1 MQGREGHMEKKI
13 YANAEY
19 ISGTAARQLAPQ
31 WELPEREPELEKQS
45 RQEEQVEKHRVPKV
59 GHGIDFLSML
69 LLVGAIIATVYVC
82 VEYLQVQSEMVQ
94 LSKSVTATE
103 NKISAVE
110 KENNALEAAIN
121 AAASDLDMIYQI
133 AVGTLGM
140 VYPNQNEVIYY
151 EVKEDGYFRQ
161 YYDIPQ

>member
-1 MQGREGHMEKKI
+1 MEKRI

-31 WELPEREPELEKQS
+31 WELPEREQERLPERERQK
-45 RQEEQVEKHRVPKV
+45 RQEEQTSPKTHRVPRV

-82 VEYLQVQSEMVQ
+82 VEYLQVQSELVQ

-103 NKISAVE
+103 NRISAVE

-121 AAASDLDMIYQI
+121 AAASDLDTIYQI

-161 YYDIPQ
+161 YYDIPR